1 MSKPS
6 DPTIA
11 QVGHK
16 NNSLEFKE
24 EDESVFDAAKFEQ
37 SNVHSVYEAIAPHF
51 SDTRY
56 KPWPLIPAFINSLP
70 VGSIGADLGCGNGK
84 YLHLRNILTSNKQNK
99 DVNEKVSNDIMI
111 LGMDRSSNLIDL
123 AQHNF
128 GSILSPDPIDQQKY
142 NEVAVGD
149 AMHSNFRSN
158 CFDFAISI
166 ATIHH
171 FASFQRRI
179 ESIAEMI
186 RIIQPCKTK
195 QQPITI
201 DQGPYAG
208 LRSGSGRF
216 LIVVWAL
223 EQRGQ
228 SRRQFEQ
235 VASSEEQSNSSY
247 QGQDLM
253 VPWIL
258 KNASKSNGK
267 QGEQTLSEKQIAP
280 EIYQR
285 FYHVFEQGE
294 LEKTVEEA
302 AKLYPNLII
311 EHELGGWE
319 KGNWYGIWR
328 CVKR

>member
-6 DPTIA
+6 DPTVA
-11 QVGHK
+11 QIGHQSRPE
-16 NNSLEFKE
+16 NDNT
-24 EDESVFDAAKFEQ
+24 FDAATFEQ

-84 YLHLRNILTSNKQNK
+84 YLHLRNVLASPQQDT
-99 DVNEKVSNDIMI
+99 SNDIMI

-123 AQHNF
+123 AHHNF
-128 GSILSPDPIDQQKY
+128 GSILSPDPIDEKKR

-149 AMHSNFRSN
+149 AMNSNFRSS
-158 CFDFAISI
+158 CFDFSISI

-179 ESIAEMI
+179 EAVAEMI
-186 RIIQPCKTK
+186 RIVQPRQIK
-195 QQPITI
+195 QQDPITI

-235 VASSEEQSNSSY
+235 VASSEEQSKSSH

-258 KNASKSNGK
+258 KNANKQNGK
-267 QGEQTLSEKQIAP
+267 QAVPENKATVESSSP
-280 EIYQR
+280 EIFQR

-294 LEKTVEEA
+294 LEKTVDEA
-302 AKLYPNLII
+302 AKLYPDLII

-328 CVKR
+328 CIKR

>member
-6 DPTIA
+6 DPTVA
-11 QVGHK
+11 QVGHQ
-16 NNSLEFKE
+16 NQPI
-24 EDESVFDAAKFEQ
+24 FDAATFEQ

-84 YLHLRNILTSNKQNK
+84 YLHLRNILASAQEDT
-99 DVNEKVSNDIMI
+99 SNDIMM

-123 AQHNF
+123 AHHNF
-128 GSILSPDPIDQQKY
+128 GSILSPDPIDEAKR

-149 AMHSNFRSN
+149 AMHSNFRSG
-158 CFDFAISI
+158 CFDFSISI

-179 ESIAEMI
+179 EAVAEMI
-186 RIIQPCKTK
+186 RIVRPCQANKK
-195 QQPITI
+195 EPNPITI
-201 DQGPYAG
+201 NEGPYAG

-235 VASSEEQSNSSY
+235 VASSEDQSKSH

-258 KNASKSNGK
+258 KNASKQNGK
-267 QGEQTLSEKQIAP
+267 QAIPEKEATDDPSSP
-280 EIYQR
+280 EIFQR

-294 LEKTVEEA
+294 LEKTVDEA
-302 AKLYPNLII
+302 AKLYPDLII

-328 CVKR
+328 CIKR